1 MIEDFTTSDHQYITF
16 RVRDG
21 MPARAAAQ
29 SAPPSPWCNVRKMD
43 TERLYL
49 DLERGQPT
57 PAETEGGAASPAR
70 AEVVTSMTMRL
81 IYQASAEAIPR
92 SRIHDGRLPAY

>member
-1 MIEDFTTSDHQYITF
+1 MRDWQVIEDFTASDHQYITF

-29 SAPPSPWCNVRKMD
+29 SGPPRWNVRRMD
-43 TERLYL
+43 TERLSL
-49 DLERGQPT
+49 ALERDQQT
-57 PAETEGGAASPAR
+57 PVETEDGAASLGR

-81 IYQASAEAIPR
+81 I
-92 SRIHDGRLPAY
+92 H